1 MYGSLQNAG
10 ARGNLWRWL
19 MVAAIFAAALLIR
32 LAYAHH
38 SGEMLTWADEYTY
51 NDIATNI
58 VDGNGFS
65 FSSKTGTGLTVT
77 MYIPPAQPYLLAAV
91 YSVYPYDIMAAKY
104 FIGLL
109 GALTCVFVYLAGVAL
124 TRKHLVGVLAALG
137 TAFYPAFIY
146 CCSTFYPVVLIAFSL
161 SIALWTVLKAKAG
174 TKPVTAAIIAGLAI
188 GVAGLSAPY
197 HLLIAPLAGLWLLGV
212 NRSLWK
218 TTAPAAIAITLAAA
232 LAVTPWIVRNYV
244 IFKKP
249 ALSGNFG
256 RSLAVGTLSAEI
268 TDGGKVR
275 ITAPMFGQQESK
287 KDDAETV
294 AEVLKVVRENPVHYA
309 RLSLGKF
316 LVFWE
321 SYPSHPI
328 TGRKPKKIQGLIQT
342 AYVASFYILALGGLL
357 LLPKLRRYYGLVTM
371 FMLPTLLSCILIIST
386 PRYRY
391 PLDTLLILAASAAL
405 VLIWDRRAGS
415 KKTGDVTS
423 SHAIVN

>member
-212 NRSLWK
+212 
-218 TTAPAAIAITLAAA
+218 
-232 LAVTPWIVRNYV
+232 RNYV